1 MCALDSKT
9 ITYQELAKTLDLA
22 LIKPEMTRTDIITGC
37 ELARSYRLASVS
49 VKPCYLKLAVG
60 QLARSGVAVGTV
72 VGFPHGDDTSA
83 IKVAETREAVANG
96 AVELDMV
103 INIGE
108 LRSGH
113 TQYVHDEIQSVVKAA
128 EGKAILKVILE
139 NVYLTREQIVQAC
152 KLAEAAGA
160 DFVKTSSGFSPGGAA
175 LEDIRLMRASV
186 GPAVQVKAAGGVR
199 NLNSLLAVID
209 AGATRVG
216 ASAAIR
222 MLDEFKQRYPNR

>member
-1 MCALDSKT
+1 MCALNSKT
-9 ITYQELAKTLDLA
+9 ITYRELAKTLDLA
-22 LIKPEMTRTDIITGC
+22 LLKPRMTEADIIDGC
-37 ELARSYRLASVS
+37 ERARSYHLASVS
-49 VKPCYLKLAVG
+49 IKPCYLKLAVG
-60 QLARSGVAVGTV
+60 QLAGSGVAVGTV
-72 VGFPHGDDTSA
+72 VGFPLGNNTST
-83 IKVAETREAVANG
+83 IKAAEAREAVANG

-103 INIGE
+103 MNIGE

-113 TQYVHDEIQSVVKAA
+113 AQYVQDEIQSVVEAA

-160 DFVKTSSGFSPGGAA
+160 DFVKTSSGFSPRGAT
-175 LEDIRLMRASV
+175 LEDVRLMRASV
-186 GPAVQVKAAGGVR
+186 GPAVQVKAAGGVKS
-199 NLNSLLAVID
+199 LDALLAVID

-222 MLDEFKQRYPNR
+222 MLDEFKRRYPKR

>member
-1 MCALDSKT
+1 
-9 ITYQELAKTLDLA
+9 
-22 LIKPEMTRTDIITGC
+22 
-37 ELARSYRLASVS
+37 
-49 VKPCYLKLAVG
+49 VK
-60 QLARSGVAVGTV
+60 QLAGSDVAVGTV
-72 VGFPHGDDTSA
+72 VGFPHGDSTSA

-113 TQYVHDEIQSVVKAA
+113 TQYVKDEIQSVVGAA
-128 EGKAILKVILE
+128 AGKAILKVILE

-152 KLAEAAGA
+152 RLAEAAGA
-160 DFVKTSSGFSPGGAA
+160 NFVKTSSGFSPRGATA
-175 LEDIRLMRASV
+175 EDVRLMRASV

-199 NLNSLLAVID
+199 SLDALLALID

-216 ASAAIR
+216 ASAAIP
-222 MLDEFKQRYPNR
+222 MLDEFKQRYSNR

>member
-1 MCALDSKT
+1 MCALNSKT
-9 ITYQELAKTLDLA
+9 ITHQELAKTLDLS
-22 LIKPEMTRTDIITGC
+22 LVKPEMTETDIITGC
-37 ELARSYRLASVS
+37 ERARSYHLVSVS
-49 VKPCYLKLAVG
+49 VKPCYLKLAVK
-60 QLARSGVAVGTV
+60 QLAGSDVAVGTV
-72 VGFPHGDDTSA
+72 VGFPHGDSTSA

-113 TQYVHDEIQSVVKAA
+113 TQYVKDEIQSVVGAA
-128 EGKAILKVILE
+128 AGKAILKVILE

-152 KLAEAAGA
+152 RLAEAAGA
-160 DFVKTSSGFSPGGAA
+160 NFVKTSSGFSPRGATA
-175 LEDIRLMRASV
+175 EDVRLMRASV

-199 NLNSLLAVID
+199 SLDALLALID

-216 ASAAIR
+216 ASAAIP
-222 MLDEFKQRYPNR
+222 MLDEFKQRYSNR